1 MIDLGPLKER
11 VRDLYPAG
19 HAVRELVL
27 AEPDALNPEAFA
39 EKAQQWYRT
48 ASVLDATPR

>member
-1 MIDLGPLKER
+1 MIDLAPLKER

-19 HAVRELVL
+19 HAVRELIL
-27 AEPDALNPEAFA
+27 AEPDELSPEAFA
-39 EKAQQWYRT
+39 DKARQWYRT